1 MLCLNMQIRH
11 YLIKF
16 ILICID
22 FQNTNVIIMKAGFK
36 ALVDIFKVFYKAFFF
51 ITVNQK
57 IQSTAM

>member
-1 MLCLNMQIRH
+1 
-11 YLIKF
+11 
-16 ILICID
+16 
-22 FQNTNVIIMKAGFK
+22 MKAGFK